1 MSRTRI
7 VKGKYTKA
15 VGGNYNIL
23 AEGNVFSS
31 AGGQVQENGFD
42 NGVSYGSFERIG
54 SNVNED
60 FEISFS
66 LSKDKMYSTVVPF
79 GILDFEGNYE
89 NANFAFNYSLLLSN
103 VDSLEFK
110 VLNEDGTTLFAIT
123 NLPEIVVTARR
134 LPKLSQDIK
143 DKKPEYNLSNPI
155 KVWDWKSVFDPYNT
169 SSSDYT
175 KIGSYVIFWDG
186 FDNDN
191 VYDSSKF
198 NNKKLKAVIT
208 ASKNGKEKSKEV
220 EFSTKYDEVDWVDVK
235 IDKNNKKIDTT
246 LRVNLKDGGA
256 EGLECTTRDIDPDPK
271 FRVPVTECPWD
282 QVSKE
287 ATDFYKEEPIKTRTK
302 SFEELRNLAL
312 AGINQYWS
320 RNNSNIGKGVNINDE
335 LFETFVNALQD
346 ENGMKAPEI
355 IYFTNSENGTFN
367 RSHNWE
373 LHRELYYKV
382 GYTYYSDSKN
392 DNTKGW
398 YYRKTSFADLVF
410 QETSAHEIGHQLLF
424 DFGGRN
430 YTYSHKGT
438 SGPTWIQQDPLPGT
452 KYPPSPKEIDLMKYA
467 EGNEPIDYYDR
478 LVLSQED
485 SLGIVWLSKIKI
497 LSIYCVF
504 SLLLSCN
511 SKKNNEVQRETVEY
525 YSGVV
530 FDNQSKKNIQNV
542 TVSCLLEDRVLKTTT
557 DEKGYFKISDDKLDK
572 RQLEMGA
579 KLIFSKNGY
588 ITDTIETTQPAPE
601 YKNYPNNYFFIYKK
615 PDTLFMKKDDTKLLN
630 NHE

>member
-155 KVWDWKSVFDPYNT
+155 RVWDWKSVFDPYNT

-220 EFSTKYDEVDWVDVK
+220 EFSTKYNEVDWVDVK

-256 EGLECTTRDIDPDPK
+256 EGLKCSSHLAGARDEA
-271 FRVPVTECPWD
+271 RWVESCPWD
-282 QVSKE
+282 KIPSTSIIAGKP
-287 ATDFYKEEPIKTRTK
+287 PIKVRTK
-302 SFEELRNLAL
+302 SFQELKSIVFDGLSIYWGRNKNRKC
-312 AGINQYWS
+312 GNFVTVVSDSYEVYINPIDTKDNAMNSLPLIYNT
-320 RNNSNIGKGVNINDE
+320 NNGW
-335 LFETFVNALQD
+335 
-346 ENGMKAPEI
+346 M
-355 IYFTNSENGTFN
+355 
-367 RSHNWE
+367 RSGNP
-373 LHRELYYKV
+373 
-382 GYTYYSDSKN
+382 GGSYSDSNLDDDAMNLFPDTGIIQRLSYNAGYIKHGWKN
-392 DNTKGW
+392 DSKDGWRYHNELGVNNAYDAVMEFKETAAHELGHEFLQAYGGTVYSWQHKGSSYYLPQDTKPTKGN
-398 YYRKTSFADLVF
+398 
-410 QETSAHEIGHQLLF
+410 ETTWEKVTHWDEMETDGE
-424 DFGGRN
+424 N
-430 YTYSHKGT
+430 YPL
-438 SGPTWIQQDPLPGT
+438 SG
-452 KYPPSPKEIDLMKYA
+452 EIDIMKYYN
-467 EGNEPIDYYDR
+467 NEPNPKDISR
-478 LVLSQED
+478 LVAAEKD
-485 SLGIVWLSKIKI
+485 VLGLIWL
-497 LSIYCVF
+497 
-504 SLLLSCN
+504 
-511 SKKNNEVQRETVEY
+511 
-525 YSGVV
+525 
-530 FDNQSKKNIQNV
+530 
-542 TVSCLLEDRVLKTTT
+542 
-557 DEKGYFKISDDKLDK
+557 
-572 RQLEMGA
+572 
-579 KLIFSKNGY
+579 
-588 ITDTIETTQPAPE
+588 
-601 YKNYPNNYFFIYKK
+601 
-615 PDTLFMKKDDTKLLN
+615 TKLN
-630 NHE
+630 IK

>member
-7 VKGKYTKA
+7 VKGKYTK
-15 VGGNYNIL
+15 VIGGNYNIS

-31 AGGQVQENGFD
+31 AGGQVQEKGFD

-134 LPKLSQDIK
+134 LPKLSQDIT

-155 KVWDWKSVFDPYNT
+155 RVWDWKSVFDPYNT

-191 VYDSSKF
+191 IYDSSKF
-198 NNKKLKAVIT
+198 NNNNLKAVIT

-256 EGLECTTRDIDPDPK
+256 EGLKCSSHLAGARDETRWVK
-271 FRVPVTECPWD
+271 SCPWD
-282 QVSKE
+282 KIPTTSLIAGKP
-287 ATDFYKEEPIKTRTK
+287 PIKTRT
-302 SFEELRNLAL
+302 R
-312 AGINQYWS
+312 
-320 RNNSNIGKGVNINDE
+320 
-335 LFETFVNALQD
+335 
-346 ENGMKAPEI
+346 
-355 IYFTNSENGTFN
+355 
-367 RSHNWE
+367 
-373 LHRELYYKV
+373 
-382 GYTYYSDSKN
+382 
-392 DNTKGW
+392 
-398 YYRKTSFADLVF
+398 SFADLEKLAIDGLNYHWGRNKNHAAAKDVKIVGESYEVF
-410 QETSAHEIGHQLLF
+410 TNAINTDDNAMDDISLVYNTNGSWMRSGNPGSATLNPISWVGNLISREAVCYNVGYIFEYFYKNTWSYQTEGDEDKEFEFTTAHEIGHEILKSY
-424 DFGGRN
+424 GGTN
-430 YTYSHKGT
+430 YSYGHKGSVNVVT
-438 SGPTWIQQDPLPGT
+438 QKMKEGAPSFRKNGEIDIMPYYPSSP
-452 KYPPSPKEIDLMKYA
+452 PPSLYNRYVASEKD
-467 EGNEPIDYYDR
+467 
-478 LVLSQED
+478 VLS
-485 SLGIVWLSKIKI
+485 LIWL
-497 LSIYCVF
+497 
-504 SLLLSCN
+504 
-511 SKKNNEVQRETVEY
+511 T
-525 YSGVV
+525 
-530 FDNQSKKNIQNV
+530 
-542 TVSCLLEDRVLKTTT
+542 
-557 DEKGYFKISDDKLDK
+557 KISIK
-572 RQLEMGA
+572 
-579 KLIFSKNGY
+579 
-588 ITDTIETTQPAPE
+588 
-601 YKNYPNNYFFIYKK
+601 
-615 PDTLFMKKDDTKLLN
+615 
-630 NHE
+630 

>member
-31 AGGQVQENGFD
+31 AGGQVQEKGFD

-110 VLNEDGTTLFAIT
+110 ILNEDGTTLFAIT

-134 LPKLSQDIK
+134 LPKLSQDIT

-155 KVWDWKSVFDPYNT
+155 RVWDWKSVFDPYNT

-191 VYDSSKF
+191 IYDSSKF

-220 EFSTKYDEVDWVDVK
+220 EFSTKYNEVEWVDVK

-256 EGLECTTRDIDPDPK
+256 EGLKCSSHLAGVRDEV
-271 FRVPVTECPWD
+271 RWVESCPWD
-282 QVSKE
+282 KIPTTSIIAGKP
-287 ATDFYKEEPIKTRTK
+287 PIKIRTRSFTDLEKLAIDGLNYHWGRNKNHAAAKDVKIVGESYEVFTNAINTQDNAMDDVDLMYNTNYFWGRSNNPGCVSGFK
-302 SFEELRNLAL
+302 SFLANI
-312 AGINQYWS
+312 AQYVPYVPLS
-320 RNNSNIGKGVNINDE
+320 
-335 LFETFVNALQD
+335 ET
-346 ENGMKAPEI
+346 
-355 IYFTNSENGTFN
+355 IYYN
-367 RSHNWE
+367 
-373 LHRELYYKV
+373 V
-382 GYTYYSDSKN
+382 GYVNNVYKAESHFLFKESWFYIDDVPLYKNGKSKVDMEYSY
-392 DNTKGW
+392 TC
-398 YYRKTSFADLVF
+398 
-410 QETSAHEIGHQLLF
+410 AHEIGHTILRAF
-424 DFGGRN
+424 SEHGGGSAD
-430 YTYSHKGT
+430 YSYEHKGS
-438 SGPTWIQQDPLPGT
+438 SGYSDTKPVSEGGVSYPTHG
-452 KYPPSPKEIDLMKYA
+452 EIDVMKYFNNTPYFLNYDFERIVA
-467 EGNEPIDYYDR
+467 EDKDI
-478 LVLSQED
+478 
-485 SLGIVWLSKIKI
+485 LGLIWLTKLKIK
-497 LSIYCVF
+497 
-504 SLLLSCN
+504 
-511 SKKNNEVQRETVEY
+511 
-525 YSGVV
+525 
-530 FDNQSKKNIQNV
+530 
-542 TVSCLLEDRVLKTTT
+542 
-557 DEKGYFKISDDKLDK
+557 
-572 RQLEMGA
+572 
-579 KLIFSKNGY
+579 
-588 ITDTIETTQPAPE
+588 
-601 YKNYPNNYFFIYKK
+601 
-615 PDTLFMKKDDTKLLN
+615 
-630 NHE
+630 